1 MSTPLSLPTISP
13 PIWLVDSVVAEIDRF
28 VSVGA
33 ALNRAAVHKQPGD
46 VVDAHGAAVTRPA
59 DQPARL
65 VHNGAARLQQN
76 TGAEGYRPLDRTVID
91 DRADSAEDVDG
102 DIGGDGA
109 IGFVGDQAA
118 GKHDNAVAGAGNS
131 AVIGDSTGSG
141 NPYSVISGDQRSLRR
156 STVDDGAA
164 GADKDTAGVIA
175 ADAAA
180 GN

>member
-76 TGAEGYRPLDRTVID
+76 TGAEGYRPLDRTVIE
-91 DRADSAEDVDG
+91 DRTDSAEDVDG
-102 DIGGDGA
+102 DIGGDDA
-109 IGFVGDQAA
+109 TGFVGDQAA

-131 AVIGDSTGSG
+131 CLLYTSD
-141 NPYSVISGDQRSLRR
+141 
-156 STVDDGAA
+156 
-164 GADKDTAGVIA
+164 A
-175 ADAAA
+175 ADERSSVD
-180 GN
+180 